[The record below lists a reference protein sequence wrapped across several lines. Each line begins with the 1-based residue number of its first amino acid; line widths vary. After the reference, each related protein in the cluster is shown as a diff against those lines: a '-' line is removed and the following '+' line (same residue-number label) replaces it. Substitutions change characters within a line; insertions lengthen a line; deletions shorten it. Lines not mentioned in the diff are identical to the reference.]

1 MKTARRFADLPAS
14 QTVAIAGRAAELR
27 RQGHDIVSFAAGEPD
42 FDTPP
47 HVVEAMV
54 AAARRG
60 ATRYPPLLGLPELR
74 AAAAR
79 HAERRYRVPVVAD
92 DVVVTPGAKY
102 ALWATLQALVD
113 PGDEVL
119 VPTPCWVSY
128 APQIALAGG
137 TMVAVQTHPE
147 AGFRL
152 TAEAVRRAITP
163 RTVGLVLNLP
173 NNPTGALAA
182 RSELH
187 AVADL
192 ALEHDLW
199 ILSDDIYAEL
209 RYEPG
214 DFPSPLLD
222 RPELRER
229 VIIVDGPSKS
239 HAMTGWRLGWAI
251 APRPLVAK
259 LGTLLGQTVTG
270 VTTFAQHGAV
280 AALEGDDAF
289 LAEWIATYRRRRDL
303 VVTRANAMG
312 LPCARAEGAFYELLD
327 VRSLIGPEPGRPP
340 DDIALATLLLES
352 RHVAFVPG
360 SAFRAPGFLRL
371 SFACS
376 ESELERG
383 LERMADFAAAQRS
396 GCH

>member
-27 RQGHDIVSFAAGEPD
+27 RQGHDVVSFAAGEPD

-47 HVVEAMV
+47 HVVEAMI

-74 AAAAR
+74 AAVAR
-79 HAERRYRVPVVAD
+79 HAVRRYRVPVAAE
-92 DVVVTPGAKY
+92 DVVITPGAKL
-102 ALWATLQALVD
+102 ALWATFQILVD
-113 PGDEVL
+113 PGDDVL

-137 TMVAVQTHPE
+137 SMVEVQTRPE

-152 TAEAVRRAITP
+152 EAEAVRRAITP

-173 NNPTGALAA
+173 NNPTGALA
-182 RSELH
+182 SQTELS
-187 AVADL
+187 AIADL
-192 ALEHDLW
+192 AIEHDLW

-209 RYEPG
+209 RYDPS

-229 VIIVDGPSKS
+229 VIIADGLSKS

-251 APRPLVAK
+251 SPPALVPRF
-259 LGTLLGQTVTG
+259 GTLLGQTVTG
-270 VTTFAQHGAV
+270 VTTFAQHGAL
-280 AALEGDDAF
+280 AALEHDSAF
-289 LAEWIATYRRRRDL
+289 LHEWIATYRRRRDL
-303 VVTRANAMG
+303 VVGRCAAMA
-312 LPCARAEGAFYELLD
+312 LPCAEPEGAFYALVD
-327 VRSLIGPEPGRPP
+327 VRSLIGHAPGQPAN
-340 DDIALATLLLES
+340 DVELATRLLVS
-352 RHVAFVPG
+352 RHVAVVPG
-360 SAFRAPGFLRL
+360 SAFRAPGFVRL

-376 ESELERG
+376 ETELTRG
-383 LERMADFAAAQRS
+383 LDRIAELATELRAA
-396 GCH
+396 H

>member
-1 MKTARRFADLPAS
+1 MKIARRFADLPSS

-27 RQGHDIVSFAAGEPD
+27 RLGHDVVSFAAGEPD

-74 AAAAR
+74 AAVAR
-79 HAERRYRVPVVAD
+79 HTAGRYRVPVEAA
-92 DVVVTPGAKY
+92 DVVITPGAKY
-102 ALWATLQALVD
+102 ALWASLQALVD

-137 TMVAVQTHPE
+137 AMVQVPTRAE

-152 TAEAVRRAITP
+152 EAEAVRRAITP
-163 RTVGLVLNLP
+163 RTVGIVLNLP

-182 RSELH
+182 QAELD
-187 AVADL
+187 AIAEL
-192 ALEHDLW
+192 AREHDLW
-199 ILSDDIYAEL
+199 ILSDDIYAAL

-214 DFPSPLLD
+214 DFPSPLRE

-239 HAMTGWRLGWAI
+239 HAMTGWRLGWAV
-251 APRPLVAK
+251 APRPLVPK

-270 VTTFAQHGAV
+270 VTTFAQHGAL
-280 AALEGDDAF
+280 AALEGDDAY
-289 LAEWIATYRRRRDL
+289 LGEWIATYRRRRDL
-303 VVTRANAMG
+303 VLARATAMG
-312 LPCARAEGAFYELLD
+312 LPCVRAEGAFYALLD
-327 VRSLIGPEPGRPP
+327 VRSLVGPGPERPA
-340 DDIALATLLLES
+340 DDIALAAQLLES
-352 RHVAFVPG
+352 RHIALVPG
-360 SAFRAPGFLRL
+360 SAFLAPGFLRL

-376 ESELERG
+376 ERDLERG
-383 LERMADFAAAQRS
+383 LERLADFTSASRS
-396 GCH
+396 DRP